1 MANDSLTLDQVI
13 AQAKSAE
20 ITKQQDEILQS
31 NASAADLSEVNDK
44 RVPDHRGGRPK
55 FKKGNEGDKFKR
67 TAKKSCYKC
76 GSQPSHTPSR
86 CPARD
91 VTCSACKK
99 RGHYAKFCKSCKR
112 VQSVEGGSGEDD
124 VSVMAIGETVSMVEN
139 NLN

>member
-13 AQAKSAE
+13 AQAKFAE

-31 NASAADLSEVNDK
+31 NPTADLSEVNDK
-44 RVPDHRGGRPK
+44 RVTDHRRSRPK

-67 TAKKSCYKC
+67 KAQKSCYQC
-76 GSQPSHTPSR
+76 GVQPGHPHSH

-99 RGHYAKFCKSCKR
+99 RGH
-112 VQSVEGGSGEDD
+112 
-124 VSVMAIGETVSMVEN
+124 
-139 NLN
+139 